1 MNILKFIS
9 GDNSRFFYDI
19 INEQNKEI
27 EFITNYYFDLFAVKE
42 IQRYKVIDTLTIDNM
57 IHSIAKL
64 HSINWSEAEKY
75 SKLQF
80 YKICLFENIL
90 NENSKSESEC

>member
-1 MNILKFIS
+1 
-9 GDNSRFFYDI
+9 
-19 INEQNKEI
+19 
-27 EFITNYYFDLFAVKE
+27 
-42 IQRYKVIDTLTIDNM
+42 M

-64 HSINWSEAEKY
+64 HGISWSEAEKY

-90 NENSKSESEC
+90 IENSKSESEC

>member
-1 MNILKFIS
+1 
-9 GDNSRFFYDI
+9 
-19 INEQNKEI
+19 
-27 EFITNYYFDLFAVKE
+27 VKE

-64 HSINWSEAEKY
+64 HGISWSEAEKY
-75 SKLQF
+75 TKLQF

-90 NENSKSESEC
+90 IENSKPDPNVGD